1 MNAALILVLALTP
14 EYKISE
20 DQVLGELSE
29 PVASEN
35 AESTESTTSE
45 EVPDSKEPDPY
56 KSYWGGIFRATD
68 HTWRAD
74 LGYGLYNWDRV
85 SDYESLRILRARLAY
100 RFHPMIGAELGA
112 DYTWRSNQFGPL
124 KVSNA
129 MLGIGAHSGLEYWTG
144 ALRLSAM
151 AGGGALIRT
160 SEISD
165 EASNSYDQS
174 DVQPFGSVRGGV
186 GTVISE
192 LVFFGLDADIRLRPA
207 ALDWNL
213 VLSTG
218 VVW

>member
-1 MNAALILVLALTP
+1 MKAALIFVLALAP

-20 DQVLGELSE
+20 DQVLGEILE
-29 PVASEN
+29 PVASESV
-35 AESTESTTSE
+35 ESTESATSG
-45 EVPDSKEPDPY
+45 EVPDTKEPDPY

-74 LGYGLYNWDRV
+74 FGYGLYNWDRV
-85 SDYESLRILRARLAY
+85 SDYESLRVLRVRLNR
-100 RFHPMIGAELGA
+100 RFHPLIGAELGA
-112 DYTWRSNQFGPL
+112 DYVWRSNQAGPL

-129 MLGIGAHSGLEYWTG
+129 LLGLGAHTGLEYWTG

-151 AGGGALIRT
+151 AGGGALLRT

-165 EASNSYDQS
+165 DASNSYSSWDM
-174 DVQPFGSVRGGV
+174 QPFGSVRGGV
-186 GTVISE
+186 GTVMSE
-192 LVFFGLDADIRLRPA
+192 LLFIGLDADIRLRPG